1 MSWLPP
7 TGTWLR
13 RQGRAVVRVPA
24 GPLEARFEDALRN
37 GGGLVVLGVFGS
49 GKTELARRVGANL
62 GVPVVPLRVVA
73 RAPDPPALLD
83 RLLGG
88 SDAAILDGLDEIGR
102 PDHQGAA
109 AFFAWV
115 TARVPRWILTSR
127 PGHVRTDTSEPD
139 PGQVDA
145 FHLPL
150 LEIDPYPVPEDAPP
164 FCAENAVLLSLWLRG
179 ARGANPAALVA
190 DHLGGAIDTLEELAW
205 RSFADRDPGHEGGS
219 FRAPEIAGL
228 PPLFVEDLD
237 GRYRFGHRSLYDAL
251 VARRLAVLLAANQGH
266 GPDALTGAH
275 ISGAMRTF
283 LAGAAPDWTHDDAD
297 VRVPRGNF
305 VSGGARSADERPLVI
320 RHLAEPVRI
329 ARRPVTN
336 AAFQAFLDAAGPR
349 PPWVE
354 LLSHWRAG
362 RCPADLADH
371 PVQQLRPSDCD
382 AFAAWAGARL
392 PTADEWEK
400 AVRTWDGRNFPW
412 GDRFEPA
419 RANTAEAGRERTAPV
434 ETYPQ
439 GALYGAIGDV
449 FECTSSW
456 YRGQEDRGRVLM
468 GGSFAHTALRAS
480 LRLSH
485 TLSGRLR
492 LGMRLARTP
501 GEPCAS

>member
-7 TGTWLR
+7 SGTWLR
-13 RQGRAVVRVPA
+13 RQGRTLVRTPA
-24 GPLEARFEDALRN
+24 GPLEPLFARALAD

-73 RAPDPPALLD
+73 RAPDREALLA
-83 RLLGG
+83 RLIG
-88 SDAAILDGLDEIGR
+88 SSEAAILDGLDEIGR
-102 PDHQGAA
+102 PDDRSAA
-109 AFFAWV
+109 DFFAWV
-115 TARVPRWILTSR
+115 TSRVPRWVLTSR
-127 PGHVRTDTSEPD
+127 PGHVRTDLSDPD

-145 FHLPL
+145 FDLPL
-150 LEIDPYPVPEDAPP
+150 LEIDPYPVPADAPP

-179 ARGANPAALVA
+179 ARGETPAALVA
-190 DHLGGAIDTLEELAW
+190 NHLGGAIDSLEELAW
-205 RSFADRDPGHEGGS
+205 RSFFDRDPSHEGGS
-219 FRAPEIAGL
+219 FRTEELVG
-228 PPLFVEDLD
+228 PPNLFVEDLD
-237 GRYRFGHRSLYDAL
+237 GRHRFGHRSLYDAL
-251 VARRLAVLLAANQGH
+251 VARRLARLLAANQGH
-266 GPDALTGAH
+266 GPDALTGVH
-275 ISGAMRTF
+275 LSGAMRVF
-283 LAGAAPDWTHDDAD
+283 LAGAAPDWSVDGED
-297 VRVPRGNF
+297 VLVPRGNF
-305 VSGGARSADERPLVI
+305 VSGGARSSDERPLVV
-320 RHLAEPVRI
+320 RHLAEPVRL

-382 AFAAWAGARL
+382 AYAAWAGARL
-392 PTADEWEK
+392 PSAEEWEK
-400 AVRTWDGRNFPW
+400 GVRTWDGRNFPW
-412 GDRFEPA
+412 GDRFDSA
-419 RANTAEAGRERTAPV
+419 RANTAEAGRERTSPV
-434 ETYPQ
+434 DTYPQ
-439 GALYGAIGDV
+439 GPLFGAIGDV

-456 YRGQEDRGRVLM
+456 YRDRDDRGRVVM

-492 LGMRLARTP
+492 LGLRLVREA
-501 GEPCAS
+501 